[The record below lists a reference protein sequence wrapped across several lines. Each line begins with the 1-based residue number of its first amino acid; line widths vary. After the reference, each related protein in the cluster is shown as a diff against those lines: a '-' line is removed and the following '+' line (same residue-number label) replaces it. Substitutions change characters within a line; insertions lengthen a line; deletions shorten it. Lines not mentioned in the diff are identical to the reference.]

1 MVSCS
6 ALCCATNHQ
15 YISAQRLSTG
25 CETCIISHHQQWPK
39 RMQAVM
45 GQDDGQHLLLD
56 CLLDW
61 HCQQPQSQCQ
71 TPGGLMDQGCW
82 GSQSQRTGL
91 AWVLLGRA
99 TWGGLKGGVG
109 HRGCDSAPVSCESAL
124 LEFQT
129 LSMRLWQTTTC

>member
-1 MVSCS
+1 
-6 ALCCATNHQ
+6 
-15 YISAQRLSTG
+15 
-25 CETCIISHHQQWPK
+25 
-39 RMQAVM
+39 
-45 GQDDGQHLLLD
+45 
-56 CLLDW
+56 
-61 HCQQPQSQCQ
+61 
-71 TPGGLMDQGCW
+71 MDQGCW